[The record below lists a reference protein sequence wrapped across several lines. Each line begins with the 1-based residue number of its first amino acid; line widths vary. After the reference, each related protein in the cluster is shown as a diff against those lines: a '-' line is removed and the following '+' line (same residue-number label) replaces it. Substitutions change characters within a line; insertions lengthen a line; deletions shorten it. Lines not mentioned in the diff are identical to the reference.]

1 MNANLEKLLKMANV
15 TTTQNIEVRE
25 NFIMFKNGDSGFYPL
40 AKIYDKY
47 IEVLWLELDDIEMD
61 LYVRRDN
68 RGEYDWLARIP
79 FENINETEFE
89 IYAKDLRDAILPNYK
104 MAKAVSAARNEFW
117 KTYHPI
123 MEDK

>member
-1 MNANLEKLLKMANV
+1 MNANIEKLLEMAKV

-61 LYVRRDN
+61 LYVHRDN

-79 FENINETEFE
+79 FENLNETEFE
-89 IYAKDLRDAILPNYK
+89 IYAKDLRDVILLNYK

-117 KTYHPI
+117 KTYNAV
-123 MEDK
+123 MESK

>member
-1 MNANLEKLLKMANV
+1 MNANLEKLLEIAKV

-47 IEVLWLELDDIEMD
+47 VEVLWLELDDIEMD

-68 RGEYDWLARIP
+68 RGEYDWLARVP
-79 FENINETEFE
+79 FENLNETEFE

-117 KTYHPI
+117 KTYNAV
-123 MEDK
+123 MESK

>member
-1 MNANLEKLLKMANV
+1 MNANIEKLLEMAKV

-79 FENINETEFE
+79 FENLNETEFE
-89 IYAKDLRDAILPNYK
+89 IYAKDLRDAILLNYK

-117 KTYHPI
+117 KTYNAV
-123 MEDK
+123 MESK

>member
-1 MNANLEKLLKMANV
+1 MNANLEKLLEMAKV

-79 FENINETEFE
+79 FENLNETEFE
-89 IYAKDLRDAILPNYK
+89 VYAKDLRDAILPNYK

-117 KTYHPI
+117 KTYNAV
-123 MEDK
+123 MESK

>member
-1 MNANLEKLLKMANV
+1 MNANIEKLLEMAKV

-68 RGEYDWLARIP
+68 RGEYDWLARVP
-79 FENINETEFE
+79 FEDLNETEFE
-89 IYAKDLRDAILPNYK
+89 VYAKYLRDKILTNYK

-117 KTYHPI
+117 KTYHAV
-123 MEDK
+123 MEGK

>member
-1 MNANLEKLLKMANV
+1 MNANLEKLLEMAKV

-61 LYVRRDN
+61 LYVHRDN

-79 FENINETEFE
+79 FENLNETEFE

-117 KTYHPI
+117 KTYHAV
-123 MEDK
+123 MEGK

>member
-1 MNANLEKLLKMANV
+1 MNANLEKLLEMAKV

-61 LYVRRDN
+61 LYVHRDN

-79 FENINETEFE
+79 FENLNETEFE
-89 IYAKDLRDAILPNYK
+89 IYAKDLRDVILPNYK

-117 KTYHPI
+117 KTYNAV
-123 MEDK
+123 MESK

>member
-1 MNANLEKLLKMANV
+1 MNANLEKLLKMAKV

-25 NFIMFKNGDSGFYPL
+25 NFIMYKNGDCGFYPL

-47 IEVLWLELDDIEMD
+47 IEVLWLEMNDIEMD

-68 RGEYDWLARIP
+68 RGNYDFLARVP
-79 FENINETEFE
+79 YENINETEFE
-89 IYAKDLRDAILPNYK
+89 IYAKDLRDTILPNYK

-117 KTYHPI
+117 KTYHAV
-123 MEDK
+123 MEGK

>member
-1 MNANLEKLLKMANV
+1 MNANLEKLLKMAKV

-40 AKIYDKY
+40 AKIYEKY
-47 IEVLWLELDDIEMD
+47 IEVLWLEMNDIEMD

-68 RGEYDWLARIP
+68 RGNYDFLARVP
-79 FENINETEFE
+79 YENLNETEFE
-89 IYAKDLRDAILPNYK
+89 IYAKDLRDTILPNYK

-117 KTYHPI
+117 KTYKAV
-123 MEDK
+123 MAGK

>member
-1 MNANLEKLLKMANV
+1 MNANLEKLLEMAKV

-79 FENINETEFE
+79 FENLNETEFE
-89 IYAKDLRDAILPNYK
+89 IYAKDLRDVILPNYK

-117 KTYHPI
+117 KTYNAV
-123 MEDK
+123 MDSK

>member
-1 MNANLEKLLKMANV
+1 MNANLEKLLKMAKV

-47 IEVLWLELDDIEMD
+47 VEVLWLELDDIEMD
-61 LYVRRDN
+61 LYVRRN
-68 RGEYDWLARIP
+68 QYGEYDWLARVP
-79 FENINETEFE
+79 FENLNETEFE
-89 IYAKDLRDAILPNYK
+89 NSSKYLRDTILPNYK
-104 MAKAVSAARNEFW
+104 MAKAVSAARNAFW
-117 KTYHPI
+117 KTYHAV

>member
-1 MNANLEKLLKMANV
+1 MNANLEKLLKMAKV

-40 AKIYDKY
+40 AKIYEKY
-47 IEVLWLELDDIEMD
+47 IEVLWLEMNDIEMD

-68 RGEYDWLARIP
+68 RGNYDFLARVP
-79 FENINETEFE
+79 YENLNETEFE
-89 IYAKDLRDAILPNYK
+89 IYAKDLRDTILPNYK

-117 KTYHPI
+117 KTYKAV
-123 MEDK
+123 MEGK

>member
-1 MNANLEKLLKMANV
+1 MNANLEKLLEMAKV

-79 FENINETEFE
+79 FENLNETEFE

-104 MAKAVSAARNEFW
+104 MAKAISAARNEFW
-117 KTYHPI
+117 KTYNAV
-123 MEDK
+123 MESK

>member
-1 MNANLEKLLKMANV
+1 MNANLEKLLEMAKV
-15 TTTQNIEVRE
+15 TTTQNIEIRE

-47 IEVLWLELDDIEMD
+47 VEVLWLELDDIEMD
-61 LYVRRDN
+61 LYVNRDN

-79 FENINETEFE
+79 FENLNETEFE
-89 IYAKDLRDAILPNYK
+89 IYAKDLRDVILPNYK

-117 KTYHPI
+117 KTYNAV
-123 MEDK
+123 MKSK

>member
-1 MNANLEKLLKMANV
+1 MNANLEKLLEMAKV

-61 LYVRRDN
+61 LYVHRDN

-79 FENINETEFE
+79 FENLNETEFE
-89 IYAKDLRDAILPNYK
+89 VYAKDLRDTILKNYK

-117 KTYHPI
+117 KTYNAV
-123 MEDK
+123 MESK

>member
-1 MNANLEKLLKMANV
+1 MNANLEKLLEMAKV
-15 TTTQNIEVRE
+15 TTTQNIEIRE

-79 FENINETEFE
+79 FENLNETEFE
-89 IYAKDLRDAILPNYK
+89 VYAKDLRDAILPNYK

-117 KTYHPI
+117 KTYNAV
-123 MEDK
+123 MESK

>member
-1 MNANLEKLLKMANV
+1 MNANLEKLLEMAKV
-15 TTTQNIEVRE
+15 TTTQNIEIRE

-79 FENINETEFE
+79 FENLNETEFE
-89 IYAKDLRDAILPNYK
+89 IYAKDLRDVILPNYK

-117 KTYHPI
+117 KTYNAV
-123 MEDK
+123 MDSK

>member
-1 MNANLEKLLKMANV
+1 MNANLEKLLEMAKV

-47 IEVLWLELDDIEMD
+47 VEVLWLELDDIEMD
-61 LYVRRDN
+61 LYVHRDN

-79 FENINETEFE
+79 FENLNETEFE
-89 IYAKDLRDAILPNYK
+89 IYAKYLRDTILKNYK
-104 MAKAVSAARNEFW
+104 MAKAISAARNEFL
-117 KTYHPI
+117 KTYNAV
-123 MEDK
+123 MESK

>member
-1 MNANLEKLLKMANV
+1 MNANLEKLLKMAKV
-15 TTTQNIEVRE
+15 TTTQNIEIRE

-68 RGEYDWLARIP
+68 RGEYDWLARVP
-79 FENINETEFE
+79 FENLNETEFE
-89 IYAKDLRDAILPNYK
+89 VYAKDLRDAILPNYK

-117 KTYHPI
+117 KTYNAV
-123 MEDK
+123 MESK

>member
-1 MNANLEKLLKMANV
+1 MNANIEKLLEMAKV

-47 IEVLWLELDDIEMD
+47 IEVLLLELDDIEMD
-61 LYVRRDN
+61 LYVHRDN
-68 RGEYDWLARIP
+68 RGEYDWLARVP
-79 FENINETEFE
+79 FENLNETEFE

-104 MAKAVSAARNEFW
+104 MAKAVSAARNEFC
-117 KTYHPI
+117 KTYNAV
-123 MEDK
+123 MESK

>member
-1 MNANLEKLLKMANV
+1 MNANIEKLLEMAKV

-25 NFIMFKNGDSGFYPL
+25 NFIMYKNGDSGFYPL

-79 FENINETEFE
+79 FENLNETEFE
-89 IYAKDLRDAILPNYK
+89 IYAKDLRDTILPNYK
-104 MAKAVSAARNEFW
+104 MAKAISDARNAFW
-117 KTYHPI
+117 KTYHEV

>member
-1 MNANLEKLLKMANV
+1 MNANLEKLLKMAKV

-25 NFIMFKNGDSGFYPL
+25 NFIMFKNGDSGFYLL

-47 IEVLWLELDDIEMD
+47 IEVLWLELNDIEMD

-68 RGEYDWLARIP
+68 RGDYDWLARIP
-79 FENINETEFE
+79 YENLNETEFE
-89 IYAKDLRDAILPNYK
+89 VYAKDLRETMFTNYK

-117 KTYHPI
+117 KTYHAV
-123 MEDK
+123 MEGK